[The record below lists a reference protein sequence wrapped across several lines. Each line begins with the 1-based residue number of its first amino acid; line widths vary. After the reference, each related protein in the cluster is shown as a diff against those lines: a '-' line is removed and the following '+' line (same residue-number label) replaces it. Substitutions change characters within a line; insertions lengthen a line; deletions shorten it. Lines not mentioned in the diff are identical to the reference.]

1 MAGFDNEVV
10 YSIGE
15 RLEPSSSQAIQL
27 MQKTGN
33 DVSEM
38 NIVGSPEGVHAAN
51 PSSLAHDR
59 SNGQVYIKISGV
71 GDTGWSK
78 ILTSPT
84 GVLPVPSGG
93 TGRNTFVPYAV
104 VAGGTTT
111 TTPLQQVSGVGT
123 IGQLLTSNGP
133 GLPPT
138 WQAAPSGGITTINGN
153 SGSATGST
161 VTISTITNSGT
172 STFIASGSSS
182 TLQFHDAGLNVV
194 IGYGILAPVGS
205 NNTGLGY
212 TVFNTGITGSSNT
225 AVGKSAS
232 QNLTSGA
239 NNSAFGVGAIQNV
252 DTGQQNTAIGGG
264 NAGGSIT
271 TGSFNTFLGYNAGTS
286 YTTSDSSNICI
297 NSVGSSGESNTT
309 RIGVQ
314 GTGDL
319 QQDTCFIAGI
329 TGASVSG
336 NSVICDS
343 SGQLGTSGVAVN
355 PGQVVF
361 SADISAPL
369 ANLTG
374 DGTDNVVVFDRTYV
388 NVGSHYNPSNG
399 QFTPADTGNYLV
411 TCALLFTGVTA
422 AFGQVIARFVSSA
435 GPTDVRFCQ
444 CNGVTAD
451 TFGTQL
457 GASGSCIIRM
467 TSSDTVQVQILG
479 FNSTKTIG
487 LTFAQFS
494 ACLLC

>member
-1 MAGFDNEVV
+1 MSGFDNEVL

-15 RLEPSSSQAIQL
+15 RLEPSSQQAIGL
-27 MQKTGN
+27 MQKGSS
-33 DVSEM
+33 DVSRV
-38 NIVGSPEGVHAAN
+38 NTIGSPEGVVSAN
-51 PSSLAHDR
+51 PASLDHDP
-59 SNGQVYIKISGV
+59 STGQVYIKRSGV
-71 GDTGWSK
+71 GNTGWSQ
-78 ILTSPT
+78 ILTSTT
-84 GVLPVPSGG
+84 GVLPVPNGG
-93 TGRNTFVPYAV
+93 TGKSTFVPFSV

-123 IGQLLTSNGP
+123 SGQLLTSNGA
-133 GLPPT
+133 GLLPT

-314 GTGDL
+314 GSGDF

-329 TGASVSG
+329 TGATANG
-336 NSVICDS
+336 NSVICS
-343 SGQLGTSGVAVN
+343 STGQLATSGVATN
-355 PGQVVF
+355 SGQPSF
-361 SADISAPL
+361 SVYVGSGL
-369 ANLTG
+369 SNVTG
-374 DGTDNVVVFDRTYV
+374 DGTAYTIPFDTALV
-388 NVGSHYNPSNG
+388 NRGSYYNTSNG
-399 QFTPADTGNYLV
+399 VFTAPV
-411 TCALLFTGVTA
+411 TGVYYFCA
-422 AFGQVIARFVSSA
+422 AIQFSGIVVQSNAFLNI
-435 GPTDVRFCQ
+435 
-444 CNGVTAD
+444 
-451 TFGTQL
+451 L
-457 GASGSCIIRM
+457 ASGVSYVCDLGNPISKIVSGQMGLVAHCVAPM
-467 TSSDTVQVQILG
+467 TANDTAICQVTFSG
-479 FNSTKTIG
+479 STKTVNISTGGNSVFGGYLIG
-487 LTFAQFS
+487 
-494 ACLLC
+494 